1 MGRHRI
7 LYIRDQGL
15 VVFRREQGQIR
26 EEARFAADPEG
37 QARYARFLDLA
48 PGRYDLIWDLGQE
61 IYREEALPRLRGG
74 ERRQLVQRKLAQH
87 FPHSP
92 FRGALSLGI
101 TRQQRQEES
110 FLFLALAAP
119 EPIQAWVAPLEA
131 RQLPVGRVTCL
142 PLILARLV
150 RQGWLPG
157 QGLLLTRQGDNLRQ
171 SYFAQ
176 GQLHFS
182 RQITL
187 PEGPEALPQLLR
199 ETAHCHQYLLGQ
211 RLLERHQ
218 PLTVHLL
225 SPGENAPPGAKTEEA
240 QEQSWFPLEVAALA
254 RHLGLP
260 AAPGLTLPQLWVQAL
275 LRKPPS
281 TAFAPAALG
290 QPYRWQCWERG
301 LVGAG
306 IGSFCLGLALGAQ
319 ELGQAHHWQ
328 QMANRNRQALA
339 APPGALPRPGQKA
352 STSSAAPL
360 SVPPVLLTQLDLLE
374 EQRPDPRLLFL
385 QLSRLLDRA
394 PGLALNRLAWVTG
407 KADEKG
413 EEGKPPPAPAP
424 ATATPRPQGPHL
436 ALEGE
441 IRGEIAP
448 SPTHLES
455 DPAKPLDQFRQAL
468 AATPGLQG
476 RIQED
481 DTGASPAF
489 RGEIWAGAQP

>member
-1 MGRHRI
+1 MGLHRI

-15 VVFRREQGQIR
+15 AVFRRDQGVIR
-26 EEARFAADPEG
+26 EEAHFSLAPED
-37 QARYARFLDLA
+37 QARYTRFLDLA
-48 PGRYDLIWDLGQE
+48 PSRYDLIWDLGQE

-74 ERRQLVQRKLAQH
+74 ERHQLVQRKLAQH
-87 FPHSP
+87 FPHIP
-92 FRGALSLGI
+92 FRGALSLGT
-101 TRQQRQEES
+101 TRQQREEEH

-131 RQLPVGRVTCL
+131 RQLVVGRVTCL
-142 PLILARLV
+142 ALILARLV
-150 RQGWLPG
+150 RLGWLPG

-182 RQITL
+182 RQVTL

-225 SPGENAPPGAKTEEA
+225 SPGENAAPGATTEGA
-240 QEQSWFPLEVAALA
+240 QEQRWFPLEVAALA
-254 RHLGLP
+254 RHLSLP

-281 TAFAPAALG
+281 TVFAPAALG

-306 IGSFCLGLALGAQ
+306 VGSFCLGLALGAQ

-328 QMANRNRQALA
+328 QVASNNRQALA
-339 APPGALPRPGQKA
+339 AHPGALPRPEKKA
-352 STSSAAPL
+352 ANASAAPL
-360 SVPPVLLTQLDLLE
+360 SVPPALLTQLELLE
-374 EQRPDPRLLFL
+374 KQRPDPRPLFL

-394 PGLALNRLAWVTG
+394 PGLGLNRLAWVAG
-407 KADEKG
+407 KADEEG
-413 EEGKPPPAPAP
+413 AEGKPPPAPAP
-424 ATATPRPQGPHL
+424 ATATPHPQGPHL

-441 IRGEIAP
+441 ILGAMVP

-455 DPAKPLDQFRQAL
+455 DPVKPLDQFRQAL

-481 DTGASPAF
+481 EAGASPAF